1 MDKKNPQG
9 STITPERWRR
19 LQELFERALPLDA
32 AGREELLSAE
42 CSDDPALK
50 EQVLSL
56 VLASGGNTGMLERR
70 VDDAIAGAVNAHELA
85 PGTLIGRYRILRLL
99 GRGGMGAVYSAER
112 ADEQYHQIVALKV
125 VSRGLLHGEIAG
137 RFRAERQILARL
149 THPNIARLLDGGTTD
164 DGAPYLVM
172 EHVDGLRVD
181 GYCEKHHLSTRGRL
195 RLVQQVC
202 AAVQYAHQ
210 NLIIHRDLKP
220 SNILVT
226 PDGVPKLLDF
236 GIAKLLDT
244 QSADASTPVTRLAD
258 RILTPEHA
266 SPEQLRG
273 EPVGTASDLYSL
285 GVLLYQLLCGRLPFE
300 LGNRS
305 LAEIERAVCE
315 SAPIPPSTNVRAMEA
330 SSVQAKALA
339 RELSGD
345 LDNIVLKAMHRDP
358 QRRYVSAAALAQDI
372 QDYLD
377 GKPVR
382 ARPDTWAYRTGKFLR
397 RHPLAVAGTAASV
410 GIIISLAGFY
420 TQRLAN
426 ERDIAERERA
436 TAAQVSDF
444 MLDVF
449 RLANPQVT
457 GGAAV
462 TVREALDTATSRIER
477 DLADQPR
484 LRLTLM
490 RQMALSYV
498 GIGQWHKARDLL
510 TRAIEQERATFG
522 ERHLELAR
530 SLAALGHTHHNLG
543 QYAEA
548 ETHFAQAEKI
558 RADLKLPPDAEG
570 ITLAS
575 SVGAN
580 LRAQQRY
587 EEALAR
593 LRGAEQLARAMTPPQ
608 PQTLGQVL
616 QAMAGTLFEAGDYPG
631 AERYAREGL
640 TMLDGV
646 VFEGSDLYANV
657 LSTLANAVSRQFRLE
672 EGEKLQRAFIER
684 QTKQLGAEH
693 VLVGRAWNNFGV
705 FLRLKG
711 DYAEGQHALEEALRI
726 FAQADPNGA
735 DPGTARHNL
744 GSLYREA
751 GDLRRADIE
760 LRRALEL
767 KKLGGGPR
775 SPALVSTLLERTALF
790 RELGRPK
797 EARAVF
803 AEAQSIAAERFDRN
817 DRRHTTVLVE
827 SGRLKLAAGDATGAV
842 GELRSAVEQ
851 LRAQDNLGRL
861 GEGLASL
868 GEALLRAGEPREARA
883 VLEEALALRRKI
895 VPAGHWAIADAES
908 RLGEALAATG
918 ELDKGRELMTHGLA
932 GLRATRPPG
941 DMYTNAALARLEG
954 NAVPQ
959 DAS

>member
-1 MDKKNPQG
+1 MDKKSPQG

-19 LQELFERALPLDA
+19 LQELFERAMPLDA

-42 CSDDPALK
+42 CADDPALK

-56 VLASGGNTGMLERR
+56 VLASGGDSGTLEYR
-70 VDDAIAGAVNAHELA
+70 VDAAIAGAARLPDLA
-85 PGTLIGRYRILRLL
+85 AGTVVGRYRIVKLL

-112 ADEQYHQIVALKV
+112 ADQQYQQVVALKV

-149 THPNIARLLDGGTTD
+149 AHPNIARLLDGGTTD

-181 GYCEKHHLSTRGRL
+181 EYCEQHHLSTQGRL

-244 QSADASTPVTRLAD
+244 QNTGASSPVTRLAD

-273 EPVGTASDLYSL
+273 EPVGTASDVYSL
-285 GVLLYQLLCGRLPFE
+285 GVLLYQVLCGRLPFE
-300 LGNRS
+300 LGDRS
-305 LAEIERAVCE
+305 IAEIERTVSETAPVAP
-315 SAPIPPSTNVRAMEA
+315 SAKVRATA
-330 SSVQAKALA
+330 AGGLRARALA

-377 GKPVR
+377 GRPVQ
-382 ARPDTWAYRTGKFLR
+382 ARPDTWTYRARKFLSR
-397 RHPLAVAGTAASV
+397 NPLPVASTAAAVA
-410 GIIISLAGFY
+410 IIVALVGFY

-426 ERDIAERERA
+426 ERDVAERERA
-436 TAAQVSDF
+436 AAAQVSDF

-457 GGAAV
+457 AGAAV
-462 TVREALDTATSRIER
+462 TVREALDAATSRIDR

-490 RQMALSYV
+490 RHMALSYV
-498 GIGQWHKARDLL
+498 GIGQWQKARDLL
-510 TRAIEQERATFG
+510 LKAIEQERSIFG
-522 ERHLELAR
+522 AENLELAR
-530 SLAALGHTHHNLG
+530 SLGALGHAHHNLG
-543 QYAEA
+543 EYADAERAFAEA
-548 ETHFAQAEKI
+548 EKV

-575 SVGAN
+575 SVAAN

-587 EEALAR
+587 GQAVER
-593 LRGAEQLARAMTPPQ
+593 LRSAERLARAMTPPD
-608 PQTLGQVL
+608 PETLGQVL
-616 QAMAGTLFEAGDYPG
+616 QALAQTLFDMGDYPA
-631 AERYAREGL
+631 AERYSREGL
-640 TMLDGV
+640 TMLEGV

-672 EGEKLQRAFIER
+672 EGEKLHRAFVER
-684 QTKQLGAEH
+684 QTKQLGRDH
-693 VLVGRAWNNFGV
+693 TLVARAWNNFGV

-711 DYAEGQHALEEALRI
+711 DYAEGEQVMLEALRI
-726 FAQADPNGA
+726 FQQIDPNGV
-735 DPGTARHNL
+735 DMGTARHNL

-751 GDLRRADIE
+751 GDLKRADTE
-760 LRRALEL
+760 LQRALEL
-767 KKLGGGPR
+767 KKRAGPR
-775 SPALVSTLLERTALF
+775 NPALVSTLLERCAVF
-790 RELGRPK
+790 RESGRLQD
-797 EARAVF
+797 ARAMF
-803 AEAQSIAAERFDRN
+803 AEAQSIAAERYDRN
-817 DRRHTTVLVE
+817 DRRHATVLAE
-827 SGRLKLAAGDATGAV
+827 SGRLKLAGGDAAGAV
-842 GELRSAVEQ
+842 VDLRTAVEQ
-851 LRAQDNLGRL
+851 LRTQDNPGRL

-868 GEALLRAGEPREARA
+868 GEALLRAGEPREARTI
-883 VLEEALALRRKI
+883 LEETLALRRKI
-895 VPAGHWAIADAES
+895 VPQGHWAIADAES
-908 RLGEALAATG
+908 RLGAALVATG
-918 ELDKGRELMTHGLA
+918 EEDKGRELMTRGLEALQASRPA
-932 GLRATRPPG
+932 GDGFTL
-941 DMYTNAALARLEG
+941 AAQARLH
-954 NAVPQ
+954 AVTARP
-959 DAS
+959 DAI

>member
-1 MDKKNPQG
+1 MDNKSSQV

-19 LQELFERALPLDA
+19 LQDLFERALPLDA
-32 AGREELLSAE
+32 GSREQLLLTE
-42 CSDDPALK
+42 CADDPPLR

-56 VLASGGNTGMLERR
+56 LLASAGNTRMLEHR
-70 VDDAIAGAVNAHELA
+70 VDAAIAGAVSAHELT
-85 PGTLIGRYRILRLL
+85 PGTMVGRYRIVRLL

-112 ADEQYHQIVALKV
+112 ADEHYHQVVALKV

-149 THPNIARLLDGGTTD
+149 THPNIARLLDGGTTE

-181 GYCEKHHLSTRGRL
+181 EYCEKQRLSTQGRL

-226 PDGVPKLLDF
+226 ADGVPKLLDF

-266 SPEQLRG
+266 SPEQLLG
-273 EPVGTASDLYSL
+273 EPVGTSSDLYSL
-285 GVLLYQLLCGRLPFE
+285 GVLLYQLLSGRLPFE

-305 LAEIERAVCE
+305 LADIERAVCG
-315 SAPIPPSTNVRAMEA
+315 SAPVPPSARVLAATADLVR
-330 SSVQAKALA
+330 AKALA

-377 GKPVR
+377 GKPVQ

-397 RHPLAVAGTAASV
+397 RHPVAVTGTAAAV
-410 GIIISLAGFY
+410 GIIIAVVGFY

-457 GGAAV
+457 GGAAI

-498 GIGQWHKARDLL
+498 GIGQWQKASDLL

-522 ERHLELAR
+522 GQHLELAR
-530 SLAALGHTHHNLG
+530 SLAARGHAHHALG
-543 QYAEA
+543 E
-548 ETHFAQAEKI
+548 FADAASDFEQAEKI
-558 RADLKLPPDAEG
+558 RAALKLPADSEA

-587 EEALAR
+587 EQALVR
-593 LRGAEQLARAMTPPQ
+593 LRGAEQLARALTPPQ

-616 QAMAGTLFEAGDYPG
+616 QATAQTLFDAGDYEG

-646 VFEGSDLYANV
+646 VFEGNDLYANA

-672 EGEKLQRAFIER
+672 EGERLQRAFIAR

-693 VLVGRAWNNFGV
+693 ALVGRAWNNFGV

-711 DYAEGQHALEEALRI
+711 DYAEGQQALEEALRI

-735 DPGTARHNL
+735 DPGVGRHNL
-744 GSLYREA
+744 GSLHREA
-751 GDLRRADIE
+751 GNLQRADAE
-760 LRRALEL
+760 LQRALEL
-767 KKLGGGPR
+767 KRLGGGPR
-775 SPALVSTLLERTALF
+775 SPALVSTLLERTAVF
-790 RELGRPK
+790 REMGRLQ

-803 AEAQSIAAERFDRN
+803 AEAQSIATERFDRN

-827 SGRLKLAAGDATGAV
+827 SGRLKLAGGDAAGAV
-842 GELRSAVEQ
+842 AELRTAVEK
-851 LRAQDNLGRL
+851 LRAQDNPGRL
-861 GEGLASL
+861 GEGMASL
-868 GEALLRAGEPREARA
+868 GEALLQAGEAREARTI
-883 VLEEALALRRKI
+883 LEETLALRRKI
-895 VPAGHWAIADAES
+895 VPAGHWAIADTES
-908 RLGEALAATG
+908 RLGEALVATG
-918 ELDKGRELMTHGLA
+918 EPDKGRELMTRGLA
-932 GLRATRPPG
+932 GLKAARPPG
-941 DMYTNAALARLEG
+941 DVYTNAAEARLQG
-954 NAVPQ
+954 VAVRQ